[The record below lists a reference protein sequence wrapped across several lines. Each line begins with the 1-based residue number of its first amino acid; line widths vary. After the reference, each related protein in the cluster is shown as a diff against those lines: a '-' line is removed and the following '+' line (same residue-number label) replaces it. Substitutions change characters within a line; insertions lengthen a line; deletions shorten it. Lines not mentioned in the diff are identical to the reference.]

1 MEGDRTG
8 TVAEGVVS
16 VVYGSGSRNDHIGSG
31 KSGNRKPDVEI
42 GRGRKGAVNLKCP
55 DAGRRIQHADQDEL
69 AAGRRLNDFVVDVD
83 DGAFQNKGDPL
94 FLSQRDGNPR
104 NRFSAGRAESD
115 GKKLRNL
122 SPELQDKTAA
132 AFGNEKLHIFRG
144 VIFGYGAIIMVS
156 GVSLVAG
163 GADRNNARRIS
174 VARQRQSDG
183 KGSGMTSLI
192 CSKCQTEDERFS
204 FR

>member
-16 VVYGSGSRNDHIGSG
+16 VVYGSGSRKITSEVENPVIGSQTW
-31 KSGNRKPDVEI
+31 KSG
-42 GRGRKGAVNLKCP
+42 GRKGAVNLKCP

-115 GKKLRNL
+115 GKSCGTCPQNSRTKPRLPSETRN
-122 SPELQDKTAA
+122 STFFGSHFRIRSHNNGERRFPRCRWRRPE
-132 AFGNEKLHIFRG
+132 
-144 VIFGYGAIIMVS
+144 
-156 GVSLVAG
+156 
-163 GADRNNARRIS
+163 
-174 VARQRQSDG
+174 
-183 KGSGMTSLI
+183 
-192 CSKCQTEDERFS
+192 
-204 FR
+204 

>member
-1 MEGDRTG
+1 M
-8 TVAEGVVS
+8 
-16 VVYGSGSRNDHIGSG
+16 
-31 KSGNRKPDVEI
+31 EI

-132 AFGNEKLHIFRG
+132 AFGNEKPTF
-144 VIFGYGAIIMVS
+144 FGES
-156 GVSLVAG
+156 F
-163 GADRNNARRIS
+163 
-174 VARQRQSDG
+174 SD
-183 KGSGMTSLI
+183 
-192 CSKCQTEDERFS
+192 TEP
-204 FR
+204 

>member
-1 MEGDRTG
+1 M
-8 TVAEGVVS
+8 
-16 VVYGSGSRNDHIGSG
+16 
-31 KSGNRKPDVEI
+31 P
-42 GRGRKGAVNLKCP
+42 
-55 DAGRRIQHADQDEL
+55 GRRIQHADQDEL

-132 AFGNEKLHIFRG
+132 AFGTRNSTF
-144 VIFGYGAIIMVS
+144 FGES
-156 GVSLVAG
+156 F
-163 GADRNNARRIS
+163 
-174 VARQRQSDG
+174 SD
-183 KGSGMTSLI
+183 
-192 CSKCQTEDERFS
+192 TEP
-204 FR
+204 